1 VMAGGVDPAG
11 EGPDLA
17 DARDRGQ
24 ESEHVCRLP
33 MHGRTVV
40 G

>member
-1 VMAGGVDPAG
+1 MMTGGVDPSGDGPNLVDAG
-11 EGPDLA
+11 
-17 DARDRGQ
+17 DRRQ
-24 ESEHVCRLP
+24 ESEHLCRLP